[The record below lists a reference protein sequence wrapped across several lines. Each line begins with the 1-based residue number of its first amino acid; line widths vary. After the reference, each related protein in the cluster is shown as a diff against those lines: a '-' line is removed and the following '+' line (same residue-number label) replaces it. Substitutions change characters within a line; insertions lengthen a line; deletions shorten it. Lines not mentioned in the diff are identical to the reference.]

1 MSIKKK
7 EEEFPNSK
15 YDKDGIN
22 KKTYE
27 LLFKD
32 EDNIREMDFDEKK
45 RCYLLYIIEK
55 YTRFR
60 EKSIF
65 STLLKL
71 YYGSKTKFDFSK
83 IKFNETTGEYEF
95 EEFGEKLTFN
105 KLSNLIENKELRGKL
120 ESEKR
125 YGECHVA
132 SMGLA
137 TVSKDFDVLT
147 GYENIAGGR
156 YLHSVIETP
165 YGKIIDFTKNL
176 VMSKEDYIKLT
187 GFTVLERITN
197 DELYRIHIKII
208 GLNMN
213 SKVLATFGSEILK
226 DIEKNPSIFKED
238 EKIKKLIIDTKMR
251 DEKQNEE
258 RD

>member
-1 MSIKKK
+1 
-7 EEEFPNSK
+7 
-15 YDKDGIN
+15 
-22 KKTYE
+22 
-27 LLFKD
+27 
-32 EDNIREMDFDEKK
+32 
-45 RCYLLYIIEK
+45 
-55 YTRFR
+55 
-60 EKSIF
+60 
-65 STLLKL
+65 
-71 YYGSKTKFDFSK
+71 
-83 IKFNETTGEYEF
+83 
-95 EEFGEKLTFN
+95 
-105 KLSNLIENKELRGKL
+105 
-120 ESEKR
+120 
-125 YGECHVA
+125 
-132 SMGLA
+132 MGLA

-156 YLHSVIETP
+156 YLHSVVETP